1 MGRKKKIIEEVEFIP
16 SKYQKDIFDVIEH
29 GVGNIVIEA
38 AAGSGKTSTLIKAI
52 KLIPIDKRIL
62 FCAFN
67 TDIVKELKRKI
78 KDSDNVDIR
87 TVHSLGYLMIQ
98 RNLNKFNIPIN
109 ENKYRTYVMGAIKHY
124 TSLNLFKL
132 DKPTYLKYIDNIC
145 KLIDFCRY
153 NLVDTPSLAELLV
166 EMHDIDIIGDEVK
179 IALEMLKWGKEELSE
194 IDYTD
199 MVWLPNVLY
208 MKPIGLQYDFIFGD
222 EAQDFSVAQRELLL
236 KCQKMGTRYVFCGDK
251 NQCIYSFASASPDT
265 FDKLKTLPNTTVLP
279 LSISYRCAKNI
290 VKFAQNIVPSIEP
303 NNDEREGEILYDV
316 PLEAVEDGD
325 MVICRNNAPLMEAYN
340 EFIREGKK
348 CYIRGKDIGLNL
360 KKLVESAKQ
369 EKLNADLSNDGVFVR
384 LYDKLF
390 SDRDKL
396 IKKTGLDRQTVMNS
410 QFISNKLDMIHAL
423 EVLSEGI
430 ETSTELI
437 EKIKSVFSD
446 KKISG
451 IALSTI
457 HKAKGLEAN
466 NVYIACKSLMP
477 SRSATKKW
485 EVEQEKNLMYVA
497 FTRAKNK
504 LGFIDEKL
512 FTKTNR
518 NASESLKKIEA
529 TVCNILGKKVS
540 QLIENKEIAKI
551 IANNVKP
558 IEIIPT
564 TASVTLG
571 KKKKSGMANLITK
584 KLTKRN

>member
-1 MGRKKKIIEEVEFIP
+1 MGRKKKTIEDVEFTP

-325 MVICRNNAPLMEAYN
+325 MVVCRNNAPLMEAYN

-369 EKLNADLSNDGVFVR
+369 EKLNTDLSNDGVFVR

-390 SDRDKL
+390 SD
-396 IKKTGLDRQTVMNS
+396 
-410 QFISNKLDMIHAL
+410 
-423 EVLSEGI
+423 
-430 ETSTELI
+430 
-437 EKIKSVFSD
+437 
-446 KKISG
+446 
-451 IALSTI
+451 
-457 HKAKGLEAN
+457 
-466 NVYIACKSLMP
+466 
-477 SRSATKKW
+477 
-485 EVEQEKNLMYVA
+485 
-497 FTRAKNK
+497 
-504 LGFIDEKL
+504 
-512 FTKTNR
+512 
-518 NASESLKKIEA
+518 
-529 TVCNILGKKVS
+529 
-540 QLIENKEIAKI
+540 
-551 IANNVKP
+551 
-558 IEIIPT
+558 
-564 TASVTLG
+564 
-571 KKKKSGMANLITK
+571 
-584 KLTKRN
+584 

>member
-1 MGRKKKIIEEVEFIP
+1 MGRKKKIAEDVEFTP

-38 AAGSGKTSTLIKAI
+38 AAGSGKTSTLIRAI
-52 KLIPIDKRIL
+52 KLIPTDKRIL

-67 TDIVKELKRKI
+67 TDIVKELKKKI
-78 KDSDNVDIR
+78 KKCDNVDIR

-109 ENKYRTYVMGAIKHY
+109 ENKYRTYVMGSIKHY
-124 TSLNLFKL
+124 TSLNLFAF

-153 NLVDTPSLAELLV
+153 NLVDTKTLTELLA
-166 EMHDIDIIGDEVK
+166 EMHDIDIIGDEVDV
-179 IALEMLKWGKEELSE
+179 ALEILKWGKEDLSE

-199 MVWLPNVLY
+199 MVWIPNVLY
-208 MKPIGLQYDFIFGD
+208 MKPLGLQYDFVFGD

-265 FDKLKTLPNTTVLP
+265 FEKLKSLPNTTVLP

-303 NNDEREGEILYDV
+303 NNDDREGEIIYDV
-316 PLEAVEDGD
+316 PLESVEDGD

-348 CYIRGKDIGLNL
+348 CYIRGKDIGINL
-360 KKLVESAKQ
+360 KKLVESTKKD
-369 EKLNADLSNDGVFVR
+369 KLNVDLSDDGVFVR

-390 SDRDKL
+390 SDRDN
-396 IKKTGLDRQTVMNS
+396 IIRKTGLDKHTVMNS
-410 QFISNKLDMIHAL
+410 QIISNKLDMIHAL
-423 EVLSEGI
+423 EVLSEDVK
-430 ETSTELI
+430 TANELI
-437 EKIKSVFSD
+437 DKIKNVFSD
-446 KKISG
+446 KKLNG

-457 HKAKGLEAN
+457 HKSKGLEAN

-512 FTKTNR
+512 FSKTNK
-518 NASESLKKIEA
+518 NSNESLKKIEE
-529 TVCNILGKKVS
+529 TVCNILGKKISEVV
-540 QLIENKEIAKI
+540 ENKELAKI
-551 IANNVKP
+551 IANNVKQ

-564 TASVTLG
+564 TTTVTLG
-571 KKKKSGMANLITK
+571 SKKNKINSLITK
-584 KLTKRN
+584 KLIKRK